1 MSILSSSYNGCITD
15 SIRFLG
21 NPQWVKRIVIFYKE
35 ERAMKDGK
43 SIGSTME
50 KGLERLAEQIL
61 SFDEASLVHLREKYR
76 ARIEHF
82 DGTKDWEKAVIIFCI
97 INAVSMK
104 NSLFNENVLKRTKT
118 KAERSSPQG
127 QGRPG
132 LKRVK

>member
-1 MSILSSSYNGCITD
+1 MEAFNPGSEAREISDGQERGGGKGVIKNGK
-15 SIRFLG
+15 G
-21 NPQWVKRIVIFYKE
+21 
-35 ERAMKDGK
+35 
-43 SIGSTME
+43 IGSTME
-50 KGLERLAEQIL
+50 KGLEKLAEQIL

-76 ARIEHF
+76 MRIEHF
-82 DGTKDWEKAVIIFCI
+82 DGTRDWEKAVIIFCI

-118 KAERSSPQG
+118 KPDRSSPPG